1 VFVAK
6 CEKRH
11 NKGDIIIIT
20 TKHGKAIENEVYNYL
35 GQTKDGFYLYSV
47 TRVDGFNSQ
56 EMAKRKA
63 ERLTGYA
70 WNSETRSMDYY
81 KKADLSESA
90 TGIPLGQPILVGH
103 HSESRHRKV
112 IERADN
118 AMRKSIEEDTKA
130 EDYRRRA
137 EYWESRAGR
146 INLSMPESL
155 EYYKHK
161 VEECR
166 NHHQDLK
173 DNPEKRAHS
182 MSLQYANKAVKD
194 AESNLKMA
202 IKLWGTEEEI
212 KVIHED
218 EKGKAEAKAFK
229 NKPLEDKIQRLG
241 GFFAFNADQFREGY
255 AKAKDNG
262 HISEGEKVTHI
273 MAGLYIPSKNVNA
286 YLGK

>member
-1 VFVAK
+1 MEKVQIKKEPDGLNTYSKYCPNVFVAK
-6 CEKRH
+6 CEKQH

-20 TKHGKAIENEVYNYL
+20 TKYGKEIENEVHNYL

-56 EMAKRKA
+56 EMATRKA
-63 ERLTGYA
+63 EKLSGYA
-70 WNSETRSMDYY
+70 KNAENRSMDYY

-118 AMRKSIEEDTKA
+118 AMRKSIEEDKKA

-137 EYWESRAGR
+137 EYWESRAER

-166 NHHQDLK
+166 KHHKDLK
-173 DNPEKRAHS
+173 DHPEKREHS
-182 MSLQYANKAVKD
+182 LSLNYSNKATKD
-194 AESNLKMA
+194 AETNLKMA
-202 IKLWGTEEEI
+202 IKLWGA
-212 KVIHED
+212 D
-218 EKGKAEAKAFK
+218 
-229 NKPLEDKIQRLG
+229 LE
-241 GFFAFNADQFREGY
+241 
-255 AKAKDNG
+255 
-262 HISEGEKVTHI
+262 
-273 MAGLYIPSKNVNA
+273 
-286 YLGK
+286 